1 VRARRGCAPDLD
13 SYCIRLSLLLLALA
27 TVREDV
33 MPQLVA
39 ECPPR
44 VALRGEFDPL
54 LEADVLGRRAIN

>member
-1 VRARRGCAPDLD
+1 LD

-33 MPQLVA
+33 MPQLVG
-39 ECPPR
+39 ECPLR

-54 LEADVLGRRAIN
+54 LAADVLGGRAID